1 MAIQV
6 LGVSGSLRRDSVN
19 TKLLDAAATLAPAG
33 VHVATATLHEV
44 PLYDGDVEAA
54 GIPAAVTALAER
66 IATADAILIVSP
78 EYNYSLPGVLKNGID
93 WLSRV
98 PGKPFAHKPL
108 AIMGT
113 SPGRFGTARMQYHL
127 RQVLLFTEAR
137 VLPKPEVMLAGAGT
151 LFDEAGNLTDESAA
165 GLVRRQL
172 EALAAAVEQRRRA
185 GDG

>member
-1 MAIQV
+1 
-6 LGVSGSLRRDSVN
+6 
-19 TKLLDAAATLAPAG
+19 
-33 VHVATATLHEV
+33 
-44 PLYDGDVEAA
+44 
-54 GIPAAVTALAER
+54 
-66 IATADAILIVSP
+66 
-78 EYNYSLPGVLKNGID
+78 
-93 WLSRV
+93 
-98 PGKPFAHKPL
+98 
-108 AIMGT
+108 
-113 SPGRFGTARMQYHL
+113 MQYHL